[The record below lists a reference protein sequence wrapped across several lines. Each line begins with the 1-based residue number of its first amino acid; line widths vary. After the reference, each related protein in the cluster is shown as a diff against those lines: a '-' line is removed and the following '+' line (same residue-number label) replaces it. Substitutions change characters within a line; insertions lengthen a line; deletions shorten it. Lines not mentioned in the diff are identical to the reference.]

1 MIVHVISRIRPCL
14 LFLILTLAAPI
25 TAAGAAIGRDE
36 GRAERVRGDVSGGRS
51 SIRRAAGCAA
61 RRMGFVTRMHEGLLG
76 GPVRVGRDPGDT
88 SVDLSSLLSGFALP
102 LNDLS
107 KIGHDPPR

>member
-1 MIVHVISRIRPCL
+1 
-14 LFLILTLAAPI
+14 
-25 TAAGAAIGRDE
+25 
-36 GRAERVRGDVSGGRS
+36 
-51 SIRRAAGCAA
+51 
-61 RRMGFVTRMHEGLLG
+61 MHEGLLG